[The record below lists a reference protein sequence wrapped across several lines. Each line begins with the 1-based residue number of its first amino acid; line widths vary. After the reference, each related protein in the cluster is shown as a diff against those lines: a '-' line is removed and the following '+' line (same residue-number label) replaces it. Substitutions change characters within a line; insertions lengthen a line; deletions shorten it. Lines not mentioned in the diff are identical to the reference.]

1 MTEQDI
7 IYYTQRMPSNL
18 HAKATKAAKK
28 AGMSL
33 NAYINQIVENDES
46 IVDME
51 MLKKKLEEVIDR
63 LEMLEKA
70 KK

>member
-7 IYYTQRMPSNL
+7 IHYTQRMPSNL

-28 AGMSL
+28 VGMSL
-33 NAYINQIVENDES
+33 NAYINQIVENDGTICDIERLEQKVGE
-46 IVDME
+46 IV
-51 MLKKKLEEVIDR
+51 DR